1 MIVTP
6 PQVVIDEVA
15 SQWENSLVA
24 QFIGHV
30 PNFSLFQRLAN
41 SLWGAEGEVVI
52 KPVGLNLFIIQLPN
66 STARDKVLESGPWH
80 IQNKPLIVRK

>member
-6 PQVVIDEVA
+6 PKVVIDEGA

-24 QFIGHV
+24 QFIGRI
-30 PNFSLFQRLAN
+30 PNYSLFQRIAN

-52 KPVGLNLFIIQLPN
+52 KPVGLNLFVIQFPN
-66 STARDKVLESGPWH
+66 SIARDRILESGP
-80 IQNKPLIVRK
+80 